1 MIELFIDGKPAVI
14 KDDTSFKLSL
24 ENQFFTKTSSYSFDV
39 ELPLAVPQNRVIF
52 GDINRI
58 DVHKK
63 YVELSAKLVADNL
76 TILSG
81 TVNITQVSEESVK
94 VQLLGESA
102 SYKYGNKA
110 EELYIDELPLGD
122 WYNRTFP
129 PYPPGAE
136 RPDNTGS
143 SYIMTS
149 QLQSLITNDHSS
161 FMNLIFGEYWVA
173 YPIYNT
179 EADTICNEYIM
190 RENNPGPRLELPYR
204 TPNSGESNGKPMI
217 KMAIQP
223 FVWYLCEIIAEATGY
238 ILDRAK
244 NQLYQNDF
252 YRRIFI
258 ANANINIECNKCL
271 PHWTVNE
278 WWTQIEQTFGV
289 TMILSDTDNSLS
301 LIDRSSFFS
310 GSPTFIDSVLDEYT
324 TSIDKETSQDEIVT
338 QNVGYADADIYSL
351 QERIPDE
358 ILDLATVKKY
368 DSIDDLK
375 DYLTNNLAKEY
386 NSLSKIIFEA
396 GGRQFVAMPPFY
408 ILKEVNLFRPRIVTD
423 NDDVDIE
430 LKFLPCSYTDYE
442 VRVVSDERDSEGVYL
457 DKVQYT
463 IPSKILSRPDR
474 TNFAWTM
481 SESELNNKAD
491 YVLHDLVF
499 NEDAEVPEKEDTQ
512 DVAYLAIH
520 APRFDVIG
528 DLLVMAWPRAWL
540 HEIMTI
546 RHTSDEGELVPNFDW
561 AVMEKEDAGYSLSL
575 NPSTGVRNLASEV
588 INASTAKM
596 ETKIKHCFKF
606 VADVIPDTSSVFVIR
621 GKKYLCEKLEV
632 SISSRGIDKLMTGY
646 FFAIED

>member
-39 ELPLAVPQNRVIF
+39 ELPLAVPQNREIF

-58 DVHKK
+58 DVQKK

-122 WYNRTFP
+122 WYNRTSP
-129 PYPPGAE
+129 PSPSGIE

-149 QLQSLITNDHSS
+149 QWQSLITNDYQA
-161 FMNLIFGEYWVA
+161 FINLIFGDLWVA

-179 EADTICNEYIM
+179 EADTICNEYIL
-190 RENNPGPRLELPYR
+190 RGYNTGPRLELPYR
-204 TPNSGESNGKPMI
+204 TPNSRESNGKPMI
-217 KMAIQP
+217 KVAIQP
-223 FVWYLCEIIAEATGY
+223 FVWYMCEIIAEATGY
-238 ILDRAK
+238 TLDRSK

-252 YRRIFI
+252 YRRIFL

-278 WWTQIEQTFGV
+278 WWTQIEKTFGV
-289 TMILSDTDNSLS
+289 TMILSDTDNSLA
-301 LIDRSSFFS
+301 LIDRNSFLS
-310 GSPTFIDSVLDEYT
+310 GAPTFIESVLDEYT
-324 TSIDKETSQDEIVT
+324 TSIDKETFQDEIVT
-338 QNVGYADADIYSL
+338 QNVGYADSDIYSL
-351 QERIPDE
+351 QERITDE
-358 ILDLATVKKY
+358 ILGLASINKF
-368 DSIDDLK
+368 DSIDALK
-375 DYLTNNLAKEY
+375 DYLNNNWAKDFK
-386 NSLSKIIFEA
+386 SLTKIIFEA
-396 GGRQFVAMPPFY
+396 EGRQFVAMPSSY

-430 LKFLPCSYTDYE
+430 LKFLPCTYIDYD
-442 VRVVSDERDSEGVYL
+442 VRVVSDSRDSEGVYL
-457 DKVQYT
+457 DEVLYT
-463 IPSKILSRPDR
+463 IQGKILSRPDK
-474 TNFAWTM
+474 TNFSWTM

-491 YVLHDLVF
+491 YVLHDMLF
-499 NEDAEVPEKEDTQ
+499 SEDAEVPEKEDSQ
-512 DVAYLAIH
+512 DIAYLAIH
-520 APRFDVIG
+520 APRFDVVG
-528 DLLVMAWPRAWL
+528 DLPVMLWPRAWL

-546 RHTSDEGELVPNFDW
+546 KHTSDGGIVPNCDW
-561 AVMEKEDAGYSLSL
+561 EVMDKEDAGYSLSL

-588 INASTAKM
+588 INAATAKM
-596 ETKIKHCFKF
+596 ETTIKHCFKF

-646 FFAIED
+646 FFELS